1 MTAISE
7 PVISEQGAGHRPE
20 ILIVE
25 DNFLT
30 ASEVGDIVRDCG
42 YGVAGT
48 AARINRGLELL
59 DQKPVAGA
67 IIDINLDGTYV
78 FPLCAEL
85 ERRKVPYCFLT
96 GYPSLIVPSDFS
108 TAPILTKPA
117 DPNQIRSALQ
127 ALLRQPEEKPAL
139 PDLHP
144 RIERGNL
151 LLQGLDETAWAALQP
166 HLEQATLSAGQV
178 LEEKDRR
185 TQHLHFPIGAM
196 VSLEAG
202 AGKQRMQVALV
213 GHEGMV
219 GTSLLLDGNA
229 ANRAVVQF
237 DGLAWRVPA
246 NDLVGCLEDNR
257 DLHLQLLRGV
267 NAFVARLSM
276 TALAN
281 GQGTIEQRLARWLL
295 TATERLDT
303 DLLAITH
310 DALSQV
316 LGVRRAG
323 VTVALHVLEGKHA
336 LRSERRRIRLLDRE
350 ALIAAA
356 GPYQPQTA

>member
-7 PVISEQGAGHRPE
+7 PGISEQAAGHRPE

-30 ASEVGDIVRDCG
+30 ASEVSDIVRDCG

-48 AARINRGLELL
+48 AARVTRGLELL
-59 DQKPVAGA
+59 DQKLVDGA
-67 IIDINLDGTYV
+67 IIDINLDGTTS

-85 ERRKVPYCFLT
+85 DRRKVPYCFLT
-96 GYPSLIVPSDFS
+96 GYPSLIVPSDF
-108 TAPILTKPA
+108 TGAQILTKPC
-117 DPNQIRSALQ
+117 DPLQIRSALQ
-127 ALLRQPEEKPAL
+127 ALLRRPEKQPA
-139 PDLHP
+139 
-144 RIERGNL
+144 IERGNL
-151 LLQGLDETAWAALQP
+151 VLQALDDAGRAALQP
-166 HLEQATLSAGQV
+166 LLEQATLTAGQV
-178 LEEKDRR
+178 LEETGRR
-185 TQHLHFPIGAM
+185 AQYLHFPIGAG

-202 AGKQRMQVALV
+202 AGKQHMQVALV

-219 GTSLLLDGNA
+219 GTSLLLDGTA

-237 DGLAWRVPA
+237 GGLAWRVPA

-257 DLHLQLLRGV
+257 DLHRQLLRGV

-295 TATERLDT
+295 TASDRLDT

-310 DALSQV
+310 DTLSQV

-323 VTVALHVLEGKHA
+323 VTVALHVLEGKQA
-336 LRSERRRIRLLDRE
+336 LRSERRRIRLLDRD
-350 ALIAAA
+350 AMIAAA

>member
-1 MTAISE
+1 MPS
-7 PVISEQGAGHRPE
+7 ISEQQAAGRPE

-30 ASEVGDIVRDCG
+30 ASEVSDIVRDCG

-48 AARINRGLELL
+48 VARVNRGLELL
-59 DQKPVAGA
+59 EQKPVDGA
-67 IIDINLDGTYV
+67 IIDINLDGATS

-85 ERRKVPYCFLT
+85 DRRQVPYCFLT
-96 GYPSLIVPSDFS
+96 GYPSSIIPPDFS
-108 TAPILTKPA
+108 RNQLLTKPA
-117 DPNQIRSALQ
+117 DRDQIRIALSN
-127 ALLRQPEEKPAL
+127 LLKERTERPAL
-139 PDLHP
+139 PQPNL
-144 RIERGNL
+144 ERGNT
-151 LLQGLDETAWAALQP
+151 LLQGLDAAGWATLER
-166 HLEQATLSAGQV
+166 HLERVRLGPGEV
-178 LEEKDRR
+178 LEEKGHRAA
-185 TQHLHFPIGAM
+185 HLHFPVTAA

-202 AGKQRMQVALV
+202 TGKERMQVALI

-219 GTSLLLDGNA
+219 GTSLLLDGVP

-237 DGLAWRVPA
+237 GGTSWRVPA
-246 NDLVGCLEDNR
+246 DVLAACLEHDR
-257 DLHLQLLRGV
+257 TLHRQLLRGINDFIGRV
-267 NAFVARLSM
+267 SA

-295 TATERLDT
+295 TAADRLDT

-323 VTVALHVLEGKHA
+323 VTVALHMLEGKHA
-336 LRSERRRIRLLDRE
+336 LRSERRRVRILDRE
-350 ALIAAA
+350 RLTAAA
-356 GPYQPQTA
+356 GPYKPQKL

>member
-7 PVISEQGAGHRPE
+7 PGISEQEAGHRPE

-30 ASEVGDIVRDCG
+30 ASEVSDIVRDCG

-48 AARINRGLELL
+48 VARVTRGLELL
-59 DQKPVAGA
+59 DQTPVDGA
-67 IIDINLDGTYV
+67 IIDINLDGTTS

-85 ERRKVPYCFLT
+85 DRRKVPYCFLT
-96 GYPSLIVPSDFS
+96 GYPSLIVPSDF
-108 TAPILTKPA
+108 TGAQILTKPC
-117 DPNQIRSALQ
+117 DPLQIRSALQ
-127 ALLRQPEEKPAL
+127 ALLRRPEVQPATQ
-139 PDLHP
+139 
-144 RIERGNL
+144 RGNL
-151 LLQGLDETAWAALQP
+151 LLQALDDAGRAALQP
-166 HLEQATLSAGQV
+166 HLEQATLTAGQV
-178 LEEKDRR
+178 LEEIGRR
-185 TQHLHFPIGAM
+185 AQHLYFPIGAG
-196 VSLEAG
+196 VSLEAS

-219 GTSLLLDGNA
+219 GTSLLLDGTA

-237 DGLAWRVPA
+237 DGLTWRVPA
-246 NDLVGCLEDNR
+246 NDLVRCLEDNR
-257 DLHLQLLRGV
+257 DLHRQLLRGV

-295 TATERLDT
+295 TASERTDT

-310 DALSQV
+310 DTLSQV

-336 LRSERRRIRLLDRE
+336 LRSERRRIRVLDRD

-356 GPYQPQTA
+356 GPFQPQKA